1 MGRTVQ
7 SREDGVSKN
16 EAMQERR
23 HHDRF
28 GGAEGIRRNGQEAHD
43 GTTPEQRGTY
53 EQQKLTVK
61 ERELGGLTTAGLEAL
76 NRLLKMR
83 RSHMTTQRR
92 SGGEHVISARGTAM
106 SRRWS

>member
-1 MGRTVQ
+1 MTVTDRASDHYQGRSAMGRTVQ

-53 EQQKLTVK
+53 EQ
-61 ERELGGLTTAGLEAL
+61 
-76 NRLLKMR
+76 
-83 RSHMTTQRR
+83 
-92 SGGEHVISARGTAM
+92 
-106 SRRWS
+106 